1 VEDSE
6 LRRSRRL
13 LGLPPV
19 ILEPPPPPLRR
30 KLDHQGSFEATGA
43 FDPEQPPEESTA
55 NLGLVETS
63 NTDIWTPVI
72 VPVRFTEFLP
82 GPHTAM
88 ATNATTSSGNSS
100 VPITVVTTGDASPN
114 LPSSSVR
121 ASMVSAA
128 TTSHSGPTPSI
139 AAATPPYTPSATG
152 APFSYGMPSSG
163 TCPALTSSIS
173 QTLGLGAGSSNA
185 PLQGQPGGIP
195 VSFNA
200 FPYAGG
206 HIPPSSPS
214 LGGPHQQTAGQPAH
228 TSSLGAG
235 SQGQPAQTQPVG
247 SSPFVWNG
255 MLGNNTFAS
264 AAFPAGGTPI
274 FGQSTLAQGTIPALG
289 AHIPGPWNSAQGS
302 VPSSGM
308 PFWGNSFHSQWNPG
322 QASMPLP
329 TGPAWGNPS
338 QSPSNTMNTP
348 HPMSFMGNQQM
359 MSPQMQ
365 NPYAGQGHG
374 FYQNPGQQPNFSWQP
389 GASQTPGPFYPGYQQ
404 QPKLPFLATLHLPDL
419 TRLLNDPIC
428 HDPRWPPMPTKLP
441 SDIPKFEAKPNE
453 DPGDHVTTFHLWCS
467 SNSLKD
473 DSVQLRLFQ
482 RTLIGSAAKWYIEL
496 DRSRYSFFG
505 ELAMAFLNHF
515 QLPVRYDAGT
525 ELLANFEQTS
535 ADHISD
541 HIREWRRRKSLIK
554 VPVPPAFLLE
564 WFLKSLVP
572 QLSKDVATSGVF
584 SEEEAIMRAQ
594 QFELIYSQS
603 GLLYTILPDAPRSIL
618 DKTRQRV
625 GPHADGIVGSAQTK
639 PAEQLT
645 KQLQQLSIQHSAASQ
660 ATALAAPPTQTSEV
674 HSVQTTNP
682 PAHQQPEGKKK
693 QRKKSKGDKKPND
706 KAGEGTTEKKK
717 ARYPCNLCAED
728 HPTHLCPRLAEAQK
742 FVTQQ
747 QQAVLTNPFQHKQ
760 NLTQASAST
769 EGGSHENCPP
779 PTGSSSANVYM
790 MKSDAFIATRAHD
803 YSKPSASEKGK
814 EAEIPSLPLQI
825 EKTLGETMT
834 RIPKGAFKR
843 ASHNPNARAAQNYS
857 VVEDLSQTPCAMSA
871 LEVLQS
877 CPAQRKALLTALGST
892 ETCNPGT
899 IMLDTT
905 DLKPRLPYHVAFQ
918 IVVAHPTKTFTRN
931 IFRTVVDEGA
941 STCVMSLACWK
952 AIGQPELS
960 PSPTLL
966 TAFDGRSFRPHGI
979 IPSFPVQLGGKT
991 VCVEVEV
998 VDAPIDYNLLLGRS
1012 WTYAMQ
1018 AVVATVF
1025 RVLLFPH
1032 EGRIVTID
1040 QLSFSRPDP
1049 ALGASTVPMVDN
1061 PQAGVINI
1069 GVGLCPSLMG
1079 TFDYPPPQGDVK
1091 FISTHHKAEIFH
1103 VSSFRTTYFQDPWIL
1118 PSPSDTMDAT
1128 GHAGMSTPL
1137 SAAEVAYSLVQ
1148 QASATPDPI
1157 PAPELD
1163 PLLEPIWA
1171 QDSLVNT
1178 DSLDLVLPS
1187 DEAIIEAMTGPDK
1200 PWEDLHHRS
1209 YFLPELHRIEAGE
1222 FTITMTGD
1230 QPCPINLLATQDI
1243 YAEGNMATIAETMP
1257 INISRTPENASRSGL
1272 QFIYTDLF
1280 KEFRDVFAWSYEEM
1294 PGIPKIVEHEII
1306 TYPDAK
1312 PVRLR
1317 PVNPR
1322 KAAAIKAEVEKL
1334 LKAGFIYPIHL
1345 TEWVSN
1351 PDKKQGTIH

>member
-1 VEDSE
+1 
-6 LRRSRRL
+6 
-13 LGLPPV
+13 V

-30 KLDHQGSFEATGA
+30 RLDHLGSFEATGA
-43 FDPEQPPEESTA
+43 FDPEQPPEAKTA
-55 NLGLVETS
+55 NLGAVETS
-63 NTDIWTPVI
+63 DTDFGPPVI
-72 VPVRFTEFLP
+72 ISVEAYERLLSPDPVMEQIIPT
-82 GPHTAM
+82 G
-88 ATNATTSSGNSS
+88 TSSI
-100 VPITVVTTGDASPN
+100 PITVVTTGEASPN
-114 LPSSSVR
+114 LSSVVR
-121 ASMVSAA
+121 STMAPA
-128 TTSHSGPTPSI
+128 TTTSQSGPTPSI
-139 AAATPPYTPSATG
+139 AAATNPFTSSATG
-152 APFSYGMPSSG
+152 SPFSYGMPSSG
-163 TCPALTSSIS
+163 TVPALTSSIS

-185 PLQGQPGGIP
+185 SLQGQPGGTHAL
-195 VSFNA
+195 FNA

-206 HIPPSSPS
+206 HLPPSSPS
-214 LGGPHQQTAGQPAH
+214 LGGPHQQIAGQPAH
-228 TSSLGAG
+228 TSLLGVG
-235 SQGQPAQTQPVG
+235 SQGQPALTLPIG
-247 SSPFVWNG
+247 PSSFSWNG
-255 MLGNNTFAS
+255 AGGTNTLAPS
-264 AAFPAGGTPI
+264 AFPSGGTPI
-274 FGQSTLAQGTIPALG
+274 FGQSNPAQGTIPTLG
-289 AHIPGPWNSAQGS
+289 ANIPGPWNSGQGS
-302 VPSSGM
+302 NPATGM
-308 PFWGNSFHSQWNPG
+308 PFWGNAFHNQWNPG
-322 QASMPLP
+322 QATMPLP
-329 TGPAWGNPS
+329 TGPAWNNPS
-338 QSPSNTMNTP
+338 QSPQNTMNAQNS
-348 HPMSFMGNQQM
+348 MSFMGNQPT

-365 NPYAGQGHG
+365 NPFAGQGQG
-374 FYQNPGQQPNFSWQP
+374 FYPQPGQQPNFSWQP

-525 ELLANFEQTS
+525 ELLANFEQTP

-603 GLLYTILPDAPRSIL
+603 GLLYQILPDAPRSIL
-618 DKTRQRV
+618 DKTRQRA

-660 ATALAAPPTQTSEV
+660 TTASAAPPAQTSEV

-682 PAHQQPEGKKK
+682 KANQQPEGKKK
-693 QRKKSKGDKKPND
+693 QRKKGKGDKKPND
-706 KAGEGTTEKKK
+706 KAGEGTTEKRK

-742 FVTQQ
+742 FVTQH
-747 QQAVLTNPFQHKQ
+747 QQAVLTNPFQHGQ

-769 EGGSHENCPP
+769 EKGSHENCPP
-779 PTGSSSANVYM
+779 QNASSSANVYM

-803 YSKPSASEKGK
+803 YSKSNASDKGK

-843 ASHNPNARAAQNYS
+843 ASHNPNARAAHNYS

-1018 AVVATVF
+1018 AVVATIF

-1049 ALGASTVPMVDN
+1049 ALGASTVPLVDN
-1061 PQAGVINI
+1061 PQAGVVNI

-1079 TFDYPPPQGDVK
+1079 TFDFPPPQGDVK

-1103 VSSFRTTYFQDPWIL
+1103 VSSFRTTYFKDLWIL
-1118 PSPSDTMDAT
+1118 PSPSDTMEAT
-1128 GHAGMSTPL
+1128 GHAGMSSPL
-1137 SAAEVAYSLVQ
+1137 SAAEVAYSTVQ
-1148 QASATPDPI
+1148 QTSATPDPI

-1163 PLLEPIWA
+1163 PLFEPIWA
-1171 QDSLVNT
+1171 QNSLVDT

-1222 FTITMTGD
+1222 FTITMTGE

-1243 YAEGNMATIAETMP
+1243 YAEGNMATIAETLP
-1257 INISRTPENASRSGL
+1257 INISRTPSVVENVFVGADCSPEEI
-1272 QFIYTDLF
+1272 QIYTDLLKNSATF
-1280 KEFRDVFAWSYEEM
+1280 
-1294 PGIPKIVEHEII
+1294 
-1306 TYPDAK
+1306 
-1312 PVRLR
+1312 
-1317 PVNPR
+1317 
-1322 KAAAIKAEVEKL
+1322 L
-1334 LKAGFIYPIHL
+1334 LGL
-1345 TEWVSN
+1345 TKRYLTSTHKVSIM
-1351 PDKKQGTIH
+1351 GYLCCFSSSL

>member
-13 LGLPPV
+13 LGLPPI

-30 KLDHQGSFEATGA
+30 RLDHLGSFEATGA
-43 FDPEQPPEESTA
+43 FNPEQPPEESTA
-55 NLGLVETS
+55 NLGAVETS
-63 NTDIWTPVI
+63 DTDFGPDVIISVQSYERLFSPNPVMEQI
-72 VPVRFTEFLP
+72 IST
-82 GPHTAM
+82 G
-88 ATNATTSSGNSS
+88 TSSI
-100 VPITVVTTGDASPN
+100 PITVVTTGETSPN
-114 LPSSSVR
+114 LPSVVR
-121 ASMVSAA
+121 STMAPAA
-128 TTSHSGPTPSI
+128 TTSQSGPTPSI
-139 AAATPPYTPSATG
+139 VAATNPFTSSATG

-163 TCPALTSSIS
+163 TVPALTSSIS

-185 PLQGQPGGIP
+185 SLQGQLGGTHAP
-195 VSFNA
+195 FNA

-206 HIPPSSPS
+206 HLPPSSPS

-228 TSSLGAG
+228 TSSLGAA
-235 SQGQPAQTQPVG
+235 SQGQPAQICPVG
-247 SSPFVWNG
+247 SSPFSWNG
-255 MLGNNTFAS
+255 AVGNNTLTPS
-264 AAFPAGGTPI
+264 AFPPGGTPI
-274 FGQSTLAQGTIPALG
+274 FGQSNPAQGTIPALG
-289 AHIPGPWNSAQGS
+289 ANIPGPWNSGQGS
-302 VPSSGM
+302 NPATGM
-308 PFWGNSFHSQWNPG
+308 PFWGNAFHNQWNPG
-322 QASMPLP
+322 QAAMPLP
-329 TGPAWGNPS
+329 TGPAWNNPS
-338 QSPSNTMNTP
+338 QSPQNMMNAQN
-348 HPMSFMGNQQM
+348 PMSFMGNQPM

-365 NPYAGQGHG
+365 NPFAGQGQG
-374 FYQNPGQQPNFSWQP
+374 FYPNPGQQPNFSWQP

-603 GLLYTILPDAPRSIL
+603 GLLYNILPDAPRSIL
-618 DKTRQRV
+618 DKTRQRA

-660 ATALAAPPTQTSEV
+660 TTASAAPPTQTSEV

-682 PAHQQPEGKKK
+682 KANQQPEGKKK

-706 KAGEGTTEKKK
+706 KAGEGTTEKRK

-747 QQAVLTNPFQHKQ
+747 QQAVLTNPFQHGQ

-769 EGGSHENCPP
+769 EKGSHEICPP
-779 PTGSSSANVYM
+779 QNASSSANVYM

-803 YSKPSASEKGK
+803 YSKPSASDKGK

-1061 PQAGVINI
+1061 PQAGVVNI

-1103 VSSFRTTYFQDPWIL
+1103 VSSFRTTYFQ
-1118 PSPSDTMDAT
+1118 
-1128 GHAGMSTPL
+1128 
-1137 SAAEVAYSLVQ
+1137 
-1148 QASATPDPI
+1148 
-1157 PAPELD
+1157 
-1163 PLLEPIWA
+1163 
-1171 QDSLVNT
+1171 
-1178 DSLDLVLPS
+1178 
-1187 DEAIIEAMTGPDK
+1187 
-1200 PWEDLHHRS
+1200 
-1209 YFLPELHRIEAGE
+1209 
-1222 FTITMTGD
+1222 
-1230 QPCPINLLATQDI
+1230 
-1243 YAEGNMATIAETMP
+1243 
-1257 INISRTPENASRSGL
+1257 
-1272 QFIYTDLF
+1272 
-1280 KEFRDVFAWSYEEM
+1280 
-1294 PGIPKIVEHEII
+1294 
-1306 TYPDAK
+1306 
-1312 PVRLR
+1312 
-1317 PVNPR
+1317 
-1322 KAAAIKAEVEKL
+1322 
-1334 LKAGFIYPIHL
+1334 
-1345 TEWVSN
+1345 
-1351 PDKKQGTIH
+1351 

>member
-1 VEDSE
+1 
-6 LRRSRRL
+6 
-13 LGLPPV
+13 V

-30 KLDHQGSFEATGA
+30 RLDHLGSFEATGA
-43 FDPEQPPEESTA
+43 FDLEQPPEATTA
-55 NLGLVETS
+55 NLGAVETS
-63 NTDIWTPVI
+63 DTDFGPDVIISVESYERLLSPDPVMEQI
-72 VPVRFTEFLP
+72 IST
-82 GPHTAM
+82 G
-88 ATNATTSSGNSS
+88 TSSI
-100 VPITVVTTGDASPN
+100 PITVVTTGEASPN
-114 LPSSSVR
+114 LPSVVR
-121 ASMVSAA
+121 STMAPA
-128 TTSHSGPTPSI
+128 TTTSQSGPTPSI
-139 AAATPPYTPSATG
+139 AAATNPFTSSATG

-163 TCPALTSSIS
+163 TSPVLTTSSL

-185 PLQGQPGGIP
+185 PLPGQLGSIP
-195 VSFNA
+195 VPFNV
-200 FPYAGG
+200 FPHAGG
-206 HIPPSSPS
+206 HIPPSFPS
-214 LGGPHQQTAGQPAH
+214 LGGPHQQTAGQPSH
-228 TSSLGAG
+228 TSSLGAA
-235 SQGQPAQTQPVG
+235 SQGQPAQTLPVG
-247 SSPFVWNG
+247 PSPFSWNG
-255 MLGNNTFAS
+255 AGGTNTLAPS
-264 AAFPAGGTPI
+264 AFPSGGTPI
-274 FGQSTLAQGTIPALG
+274 FGQSHPAQGTIPTLG
-289 AHIPGPWNSAQGS
+289 ANIPGPWNSGQGS
-302 VPSSGM
+302 NPATGM
-308 PFWGNSFHSQWNPG
+308 PFWGNAFHNQWNPG
-322 QASMPLP
+322 QATMPLP
-329 TGPAWGNPS
+329 AGPAWNNPS
-338 QSPSNTMNTP
+338 QSPQNTMNAQN
-348 HPMSFMGNQQM
+348 PMSFMGNQPM

-365 NPYAGQGHG
+365 NPFAGQGQG
-374 FYQNPGQQPNFSWQP
+374 FYPNPGQQPNFSWQP

-441 SDIPKFEAKPNE
+441 SDIPKFEARPNE

-603 GLLYTILPDAPRSIL
+603 GLLYNILPDAPRSIL
-618 DKTRQRV
+618 DKTRQRA

-660 ATALAAPPTQTSEV
+660 TTASAAPPTQTSEV

-682 PAHQQPEGKKK
+682 KANQQPEGKKK

-706 KAGEGTTEKKK
+706 KAGEGTTEKRK

-742 FVTQQ
+742 FVTQH
-747 QQAVLTNPFQHKQ
+747 QQAVLTNPFQHGQ

-769 EGGSHENCPP
+769 EKGSHENCPP
-779 PTGSSSANVYM
+779 QNASSSANVYM

-803 YSKPSASEKGK
+803 YSKSSASDKGK

-1018 AVVATVF
+1018 AVVATIF

-1049 ALGASTVPMVDN
+1049 ALGASTVPLVDN
-1061 PQAGVINI
+1061 PQAGVVNI

-1103 VSSFRTTYFQDPWIL
+1103 VSSFRTTYFQDPWTL
-1118 PSPSDTMDAT
+1118 PSPSDTMEAT

-1148 QASATPDPI
+1148 QTSATPDPI
-1157 PAPELD
+1157 PTPELD

-1171 QDSLVNT
+1171 QNSLVDT

-1243 YAEGNMATIAETMP
+1243 YAEGNMATIAETIP
-1257 INISRTPENASRSGL
+1257 INISRTPGVVENVFVGADCSPEEI
-1272 QFIYTDLF
+1272 QIYTDLF
-1280 KEFRDVFAWSYEEM
+1280 KEFRDVFAWSYEA
-1294 PGIPKIVEHEII
+1294 IPDIDPQSVDHGLPLLFFKL
-1306 TYPDAK
+1306 A
-1312 PVRLR
+1312 LR
-1317 PVNPR
+1317 PKRNIR
-1322 KAAAIKAEVEKL
+1322 RDC
-1334 LKAGFIYPIHL
+1334 IYAFR
-1345 TEWVSN
+1345 SR
-1351 PDKKQGTIH
+1351 PD